1 MADFISAVDMGTNS
15 FHLIVAKIKNNYS
28 GFKIVDQEKKQIR
41 LASHVGEDL
50 SFISNEELESSI
62 EILNSFKKIS
72 SFYNARLIAKATSAV
87 READNRAEYVRQIY
101 KHTGI
106 YVQTIEGHEEAA
118 LIFKGVLHGLKSMDE
133 KLLNIDIGGGST
145 EFILGDKDGFDFAE
159 SIKIGAVRL
168 SKRFFADFRVTD
180 ENVKACLN
188 YIEEQIKSSQV
199 KTDCA
204 FDVASGSSGTIIA
217 SAKLIIA
224 QNNKPRL
231 KNLNNFIFSY
241 DELKNAAGLI
251 LSKKSVED
259 RLLLEGLEKRR
270 ADIMPAGILIL
281 LKTFE
286 LLNIKNMKVSSY
298 ALREGIILDELDKLK
313 AV

>member
-1 MADFISAVDMGTNS
+1 MADFIAAVDMGTNS
-15 FHLIVAKIKNNYS
+15 FHLIVAKIKNDFS
-28 GFKIVDQEKKQIR
+28 SFKIVDKEKKQIR
-41 LASHVGEDL
+41 LASHMGEDL

-62 EILNSFKKIS
+62 EILNGFKKIS
-72 SFYNARLIAKATSAV
+72 SLYNAGLNARATSAV

-101 KHTGI
+101 KSTGI

-118 LIFKGVLHGLKSMDE
+118 LIFKGVRHGLKLNDE
-133 KLLNIDIGGGST
+133 KLLNVDIGGGST
-145 EFILGDKDGFDFAE
+145 EYTLGNKSVFEFAE

-168 SKRFFADFRVTD
+168 SKRFFNEFYIIDD
-180 ENVKACLN
+180 NVKACLK
-188 YIEEQIKSSQV
+188 YIEEQIKSSSI
-199 KTDCA
+199 KTDCS
-204 FDVASGSSGTIIA
+204 FDIASGSSGTIQA
-217 SAKLIIA
+217 AARMIIA
-224 QNNKPRL
+224 QLKKPQP
-231 KNLNNFIFSY
+231 KDLNNFIFSY
-241 DELKNAAGLI
+241 DELKNIAQLI

-286 LLNIKNMKVSSY
+286 LLHIKNMKVSSY